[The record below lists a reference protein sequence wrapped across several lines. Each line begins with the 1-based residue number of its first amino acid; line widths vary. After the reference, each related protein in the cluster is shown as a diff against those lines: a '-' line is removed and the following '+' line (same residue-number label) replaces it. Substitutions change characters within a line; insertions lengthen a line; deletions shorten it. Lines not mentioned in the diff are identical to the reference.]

1 MATDLIQSIGA
12 DGQIHKTNS
21 SDATKN
27 KKKSNDSLGKDAFLN
42 LLVCQMQNQDPL
54 NPNTD
59 TEYIA
64 QLATFSQVEEMQNI
78 GKAMDNMRA
87 MTSVGKYVDITVK
100 DLRKNDDGL
109 YEERN
114 VTGKIDF
121 ATSENKISV
130 NGKLYDFD
138 DVTAMY
144 NDEPS
149 KYKTDDKDG
158 NKK

>member
-1 MATDLIQSIGA
+1 MADLIAPINEYGMVE
-12 DGQIHKTNS
+12 KTNS
-21 SDATKN
+21 ATKKEKERN
-27 KKKSNDSLGKDAFLN
+27 TNGSLGKDAFLN

-87 MTSVGKYVDITVK
+87 MSSVGKYVDITVSTNE
-100 DLRKNDDGL
+100 LAEDGTKK
-109 YEERN
+109 ERN

-121 ATSENKISV
+121 ATSDNKISV
-130 NGKLYDFD
+130 NGNLYDFD
-138 DVTAMY
+138 DVKTIY
-144 NDEPS
+144 NDDPS
-149 KYKTDDKDG
+149 KYKTDEV
-158 NKK
+158 